1 MSKLSNRN
9 PSLSQARPFASMS
22 RVNPHAAGVD
32 IGAHEIMVCVPGD
45 DENTQLVRSFGN
57 YTANLQAIAAWLK
70 EHHIETVAME
80 STGVYWIPLFEML
93 EAAGFRCNLISA
105 HSLRRIPGRKS
116 DVLDCQWIQTLHSY
130 GLLESSFRPEADL
143 VALRTLLRHRA
154 QLLEHRAPHILH
166 MQKALLQMNV
176 QLSQVLSDVTGQ
188 TGQAIIRAIVT
199 GERDPYK
206 LAALRN
212 HRCQK
217 SEEEIA
223 KALTGS
229 WREEHLFV
237 LKQSLE
243 MYDFYTRQVEAC
255 DAEIERVYHTIR
267 PNEDSSEDDD
277 RPAQKRKSCSK
288 NAPKGG
294 AIRQHLKRICGVD
307 VTAIHGLGEVL
318 AQEIVM
324 GTGTDMSKFPDAKP
338 FCSWLGLAPKNEISG
353 GKVLRSATFKTRN
366 RAGQAFRRAAASVM
380 RSDCVF
386 GVFYRRMKARIG
398 PAQAA
403 VATAHFMARVY
414 YRMLKD
420 KVEYQPLSAEE
431 YETRYRQQ
439 QVRYLQKKELPDW
452 VSTHTSVVAVSQ
464 DAGESPPSPSPA
476 RGGKKGGCHAER
488 HPPACHL
495 GYPAATWFAA
505 SLDSSPAL
513 RMTGRQ
519 DTGGPRA
526 LVPSILAPN
535 HGGIHLIRTHV
546 KRSKA

>member
-1 MSKLSNRN
+1 MSKLSQLN

-32 IGAHEIMVCVPGD
+32 LGAHEIMVCVPGD
-45 DENTQLVRSFGN
+45 QSTQLVRSFGN
-57 YTANLQAIAAWLK
+57 YTADLQAIAAWLK
-70 EHHIETVAME
+70 AHHIETVAME
-80 STGVYWIPLFEML
+80 STGIYWIPLFETL
-93 EAAGFRCNLISA
+93 EAEGFRCHLISA
-105 HSLRRIPGRKS
+105 RSLRRIPGRKS

-154 QLLEHRAPHILH
+154 QLLEHRAPHVLH

-188 TGQAIIRAIVT
+188 TGQTIIRAIVA
-199 GERDPYK
+199 GERDPHK

-212 HRCQK
+212 YRCHK
-217 SEEEIA
+217 DEDEIA
-223 KALTGS
+223 KALTGT

-243 MYDFYTRQVEAC
+243 MFDFYTRQIEAC

-267 PNEDSSEDDD
+267 PKGDGSDDD
-277 RPAQKRKSCSK
+277 DPPHIPEHKRKSHSK

-324 GTGTDMSKFPDAKP
+324 ETGTDMSKFPNEKH

-353 GKVLRSATFKTRN
+353 GKVLRSATLKTRN
-366 RAGQAFRRAAASVM
+366 RAGQAFRKAAAAVM

-398 PAQAA
+398 PARAA
-403 VATAHFMARVY
+403 LATAHLIARVY

-420 KVEYQPLSAEE
+420 KVEYQPLSVEE

-439 QVRYLQKKELPDW
+439 QVRYLQKKAARLGFQL
-452 VSTHTSVVAVSQ
+452 T
-464 DAGESPPSPSPA
+464 PA
-476 RGGKKGGCHAER
+476 
-488 HPPACHL
+488 
-495 GYPAATWFAA
+495 
-505 SLDSSPAL
+505 
-513 RMTGRQ
+513 
-519 DTGGPRA
+519 
-526 LVPSILAPN
+526 
-535 HGGIHLIRTHV
+535 
-546 KRSKA
+546 